1 MKSHL
6 VRRAF
11 DMIEEISTR
20 ENREV
25 KDQFPPFF
33 GNGWQ
38 HAKTYLSSQNCLEG
52 CGQLLLRDGPLQ
64 FVLLGV
70 PLNHVFGG

>member
-1 MKSHL
+1 
-6 VRRAF
+6 
-11 DMIEEISTR
+11 MIEEIATR

-25 KDQFPPFF
+25 NDRFTPLF
-33 GNGWQ
+33 GNEWQ
-38 HAKTYLSSQNCLEG
+38 HAKTYFSSQNCLGE
-52 CGQLLLRDGPLQ
+52 CGQLLLRDGHLQ